1 MAAFYLFTH
10 EQATRAAVDLAR
22 SSFAQSYGKR
32 IDLDSFE
39 LSFQLKSTA
48 ASAYHLEYKIRD
60 PSEASPFSSGL
71 QDAHSTIE
79 LWAGRFVRAEH
90 TMYAHKENISFASL
104 PRPMP
109 RKQAKQGSPILF
121 TKCLAHASLE
131 ERAFL
136 AVEARLLALLD
147 RHPHIVSLIA
157 HDMTEGLMIFATER
171 PQKGTLRAVL
181 CTVGDDSPTASELRA
196 ACVGIASAMAY
207 LESLDIVHRALSL
220 DAVAVYGSLEDVK
233 LMRLGESVPCPNS
246 LEM

>member
-1 MAAFYLFTH
+1 M
-10 EQATRAAVDLAR
+10 DLAR

-48 ASAYHLEYKIRD
+48 ASAYHLDYKIRD
-60 PSEASPFSSGL
+60 PCEASPFSSGL
-71 QDAHSTIE
+71 QDEHFTIE
-79 LWAGRFVRAEH
+79 LWAGRFVPAKD
-90 TMYAHKENISFASL
+90 TMYAHKENISLARL

-109 RKQAKQGSPILF
+109 RKQAKQKSHILF
-121 TKCLAHASLE
+121 TKCAAHAPLE
-131 ERAFL
+131 QRAIL

-171 PQKGTLRAVL
+171 PQKGTLRAVI
-181 CTVGDDSPTASELRA
+181 CTVGDDIPTASELHS

-220 DAVAVYGSLEDVK
+220 DAVAVYNSLADVK
-233 LMRLGESVPCPNS
+233 LMGFGESAPCPNS
-246 LEM
+246 PEV